1 MNCLIVDDDP
11 LICDLIEH
19 FCSKTEEVSSVLTT
33 QSGFE
38 AVTLIQSNS
47 FDLIFLDFDLPDITG
62 KDILKVL
69 NKETNVIMI
78 TSKSEFAA
86 ESYDYDQIVDF
97 LVKPIDFSR
106 FYKAVQ
112 KVKIKGIQEN
122 KDVVERLFVK
132 DGNKL
137 VKVDLKEV
145 QFFKSESN
153 YISIVFKDKKI
164 MTLMTM
170 KDLAEKIPNYF
181 SRVHRSFIVNLNEI
195 EAIEKGNI
203 LIGRQEIPISETYEK
218 DLLEKIKLLN

>member
-1 MNCLIVDDDP
+1 M
-11 LICDLIEH
+11 
-19 FCSKTEEVSSVLTT
+19 
-33 QSGFE
+33 
-38 AVTLIQSNS
+38 
-47 FDLIFLDFDLPDITG
+47 
-62 KDILKVL
+62 
-69 NKETNVIMI
+69 
-78 TSKSEFAA
+78 
-86 ESYDYDQIVDF
+86 
-97 LVKPIDFSR
+97 
-106 FYKAVQ
+106 
-112 KVKIKGIQEN
+112 
-122 KDVVERLFVK
+122 K

-181 SRVHRSFIVNLNEI
+181 TRVHRSFIVNLNEI
-195 EAIEKGNI
+195 EAIEKGNV